1 MEKNP
6 SLFDCIRF
14 IICIEVVVHDIN
26 CSNNNVE
33 IYIEYN
39 DEKQCADLKVLFAN
53 PMAKYN

>member
-1 MEKNP
+1 MELKNKVIHGFFFKIKRNDLDWKNP

-33 IYIEYN
+33 IYRI
-39 DEKQCADLKVLFAN
+39 
-53 PMAKYN
+53 